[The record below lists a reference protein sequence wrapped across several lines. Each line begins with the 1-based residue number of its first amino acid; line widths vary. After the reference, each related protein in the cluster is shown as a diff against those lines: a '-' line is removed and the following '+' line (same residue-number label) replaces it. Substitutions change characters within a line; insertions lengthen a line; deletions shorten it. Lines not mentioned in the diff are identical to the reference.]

1 MGNIEVI
8 AVGVRVLAIAL
19 LVYIVRYI
27 PTIAAGFESGSPDWI
42 NYYSLGFVV
51 SILLVSAILWMFP
64 KTITK
69 KIIPKDIKVDDLKVG
84 KDSMLSLGFIM
95 LGMYFLFYTIGD
107 LIFWGYVLIGSGLL
121 SMDQKVNIL
130 VTFIELGICLVLIFG
145 SRGLSN
151 IILKLRGR

>member
-1 MGNIEVI
+1 MDNKQVI

-19 LVYIVRYI
+19 LMYIIRYI
-27 PTIAAGFESGSPDWI
+27 PTVVAGFESGSPDWI

-51 SILLVSAILWMFP
+51 SILFISAILWLFP
-64 KTITK
+64 QTITK
-69 KIIPKDIKVDDLKVG
+69 KIIPKDIKVDEVKIH
-84 KDSMLSLGFIM
+84 KDSMLSLGLIM

-121 SMDQKVNIL
+121 SPDQKVNIL
-130 VTFIELGICLVLIFG
+130 VSFIELGICLVLIFG